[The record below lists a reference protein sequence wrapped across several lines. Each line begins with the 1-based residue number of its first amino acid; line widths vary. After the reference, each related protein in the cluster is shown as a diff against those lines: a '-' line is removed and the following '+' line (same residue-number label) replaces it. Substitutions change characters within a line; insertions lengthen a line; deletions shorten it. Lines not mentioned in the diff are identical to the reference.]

1 MLRKIIAVLLA
12 SSMLLMCSP
21 SVFADEEGEILP
33 TDPIDTVIESLDVYN
48 YGGVYVENGQAYIS
62 AVNVESLSR
71 VLSTKL
77 SKNRSVD
84 LQIAENTVKYSYGE
98 LLDAQEKIVQSME
111 SENEYAIYET
121 YIGQKDNVLGV
132 GSPEW
137 TDDKKQEVSKL
148 SGIDTEH
155 ISFYI
160 VTEEDVEKEFF
171 PEEINEEVDSTTER
185 ATTLTPKPGDKL
197 VCNSKA
203 FSLCTPVVWGQGTAQ
218 KGGFITCAHTED
230 KTGQAIK
237 DANGNII
244 GCGSVWEY
252 GGYYDFTLVER
263 ASNNVKGSF
272 VLPDGKKIQASKAPI
287 EGETIYRYGQHH
299 PTPVSGTVIKTDV
312 KVKHTGTGVVITG
325 FKTDAPIVAG
335 DSGGPIMTNSS
346 TGKYVLVGLNSTVNF
361 GTYIRNILSNYNAKL
376 SSVFPDK

>member
-111 SENEYAIYET
+111 SEKEYAIYET

-160 VTEEDVEKEFF
+160 MTEEDVEKEFF
-171 PEEINEEVDSTTER
+171 PEEINE
-185 ATTLTPKPGDKL
+185 
-197 VCNSKA
+197 
-203 FSLCTPVVWGQGTAQ
+203 
-218 KGGFITCAHTED
+218 
-230 KTGQAIK
+230 
-237 DANGNII
+237 
-244 GCGSVWEY
+244 
-252 GGYYDFTLVER
+252 
-263 ASNNVKGSF
+263 
-272 VLPDGKKIQASKAPI
+272 
-287 EGETIYRYGQHH
+287 
-299 PTPVSGTVIKTDV
+299 
-312 KVKHTGTGVVITG
+312 
-325 FKTDAPIVAG
+325 
-335 DSGGPIMTNSS
+335 
-346 TGKYVLVGLNSTVNF
+346 
-361 GTYIRNILSNYNAKL
+361 
-376 SSVFPDK
+376 